1 MLDIKEIEK
10 ILPHRYPFLMIDRIE
25 EIQPLKYAKGY
36 KNLTYNEEFFQGH
49 FPSEPVM
56 PGVLQI
62 EAIAQ
67 VGACAIL
74 YHDDYK
80 GKTAYFLTVNK
91 AKFRRKV
98 VPGDKLV
105 IECTL
110 THFSNGRGIGEGKA
124 FVDGEI
130 ACEAEVSFIVR

>member
-10 ILPHRYPFLMIDRIE
+10 ILPHRYPFLMIDRID
-25 EIQPLKYAKGY
+25 EIVPLQYAKGY
-36 KNLTYNEEFFQGH
+36 KNITYNEEFFQGH
-49 FPSEPVM
+49 FPDEPVM

-80 GKTAYFLTVNK
+80 GKTAYFLSVNK
-91 AKFRRKV
+91 AKFRKKV

-105 IECTL
+105 IETRM

-124 FVDGEI
+124 YVDGEI
-130 ACEAEVSFIVR
+130 ACEAEVTFIVR

>member
-1 MLDIKEIEK
+1 MLDIMEIQK
-10 ILPHRYPFLMIDRIE
+10 ILPHRYPFLMIDRITE
-25 EIQPLKYAKGY
+25 LEPLVFAKGY
-36 KNLTYNEEFFQGH
+36 KNISYNEPYFHGH
-49 FPSEPVM
+49 FPNEPVM

-91 AKFRRKV
+91 AKFRKKV
-98 VPGDKLV
+98 VPGDMLE
-105 IECTL
+105 IECKI
-110 THFSNGRGIGEGKA
+110 THFSHGRGMGEGIAK
-124 FVDGEI
+124 VNGEV
-130 ACEAEVSFIVR
+130 ACEAEVTFVIR

>member
-25 EIQPLKYAKGY
+25 EIDPLKYAKGY

-49 FPSEPVM
+49 FPDEPVM

-91 AKFRRKV
+91 AKFRKKV

-105 IECTL
+105 IECKM
-110 THFSNGRGIGEGKA
+110 THFNNGRGVGEGKA

-130 ACEAEVSFIVR
+130 ACEAEVTFIVR

>member
-25 EIQPLKYAKGY
+25 EIEPLKYAKGY

-49 FPSEPVM
+49 FPDEPVM

-91 AKFRRKV
+91 AKFRKKV

-105 IECTL
+105 IECRMD
-110 THFSNGRGIGEGKA
+110 HFSNGKGIGIGKA
-124 FVDGEI
+124 TVDGEV

>member
-25 EIQPLKYAKGY
+25 EIEPLKYAKGY

-49 FPSEPVM
+49 FPDEPVM

-80 GKTAYFLTVNK
+80 GKTAYFLTVNN
-91 AKFRRKV
+91 AKFRKKV

-105 IECTL
+105 IETTM
-110 THFSNGRGIGEGKA
+110 THFNNGRGIGFGKA
-124 FVDGEI
+124 YVDGEVT
-130 ACEAEVSFIVR
+130 CEAEVTFIVR